1 MMEHYRENMKIKTIG
16 FHPSYLSGW
25 IQYIYGKYS
34 LKYYRTA
41 LAWARKGKTLYYIT
55 FNDHRNPMLKYKN
68 INQTKI
74 ATHKELALY
83 ILNPK

>member
-1 MMEHYRENMKIKTIG
+1 MEKH
-16 FHPSYLSGW
+16 
-25 IQYIYGKYS
+25 S
-34 LKYYRTA
+34 LKYYGTT
-41 LAWARKGKTLYYIT
+41 LAWARKGKTLYYIS

>member
-1 MMEHYRENMKIKTIG
+1 MEHYRENTKIKTIG